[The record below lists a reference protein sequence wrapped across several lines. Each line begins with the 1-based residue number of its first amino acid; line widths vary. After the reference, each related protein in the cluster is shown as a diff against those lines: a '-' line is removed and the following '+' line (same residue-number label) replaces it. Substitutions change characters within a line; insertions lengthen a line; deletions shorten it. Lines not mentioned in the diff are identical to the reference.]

1 MHREGYESDG
11 EGMERIEGGIQTNRG
26 GHAKD
31 RKRKHVKKQEEGNK
45 IERRKLLGVSHC
57 KGGRGHVCEDAGMW
71 GYKTGRLL

>member
-31 RKRKHVKKQEEGNK
+31 RKSKHANDKKSKHV
-45 IERRKLLGVSHC
+45 
-57 KGGRGHVCEDAGMW
+57 
-71 GYKTGRLL
+71 